1 MLVLDASAA
10 LTWCFIDEHSDF
22 GERLLDAVQQGGALV
37 PALWHT
43 EVANLLLASLRH
55 GRLDAAELD
64 HLRTVF
70 DRLPVQTEV
79 LGPEQVRQGV
89 LSLAQRHGLTV
100 YDAAYL
106 DLAQRR
112 GLPLATLDTDL
123 QRAARETG
131 VALIEH

>member
-22 GERLLDAVQQGGALV
+22 GERLLDTIQHSGALV
-37 PALWHT
+37 PSIWHV
-43 EVANLLLASLRH
+43 EVANLLLSALRR
-55 GRLDAAELD
+55 GRLDPGDLD
-64 HLRTVF
+64 HLRAVF

-79 LGPEQVRQGV
+79 LGPEQVRLAV
-89 LSLAQRHGLTV
+89 LSLAQRHGISV

-112 GLPLATLDTDL
+112 GLPLATLDAEL
-123 QRAARETG
+123 QRAAREIG
-131 VALIEH
+131 VALVEP